1 MIKVTKLQE
10 EEFTKVQDLQKEF
23 QSIVYQIGE
32 LNVIKYNITKQLGEI
47 ETEITNFLSELRK
60 DYEEGEFI
68 KHIIDI
74 FIAMKTSARDNNL
87 KSLLS
92 SIDMLLNHINVFI
105 EYLVMPSPD
114 TDNMKAYTNIFSY
127 VFV

>member
-47 ETEITNFLSELRK
+47 ETEINNFYSTYNSIQDREKELISQLK
-60 DYEEGEFI
+60 TKYPNTTINFETGEI
-68 KHIIDI
+68 
-74 FIAMKTSARDNNL
+74 S
-87 KSLLS
+87 
-92 SIDMLLNHINVFI
+92 
-105 EYLVMPSPD
+105 
-114 TDNMKAYTNIFSY
+114 
-127 VFV
+127 

>member
-47 ETEITNFLSELRK
+47 ETEITNFYSTYNLIQDKEKEL
-60 DYEEGEFI
+60 I
-68 KHIIDI
+68 SQL
-74 FIAMKTSARDNNL
+74 KT
-87 KSLLS
+87 K
-92 SIDMLLNHINVFI
+92 
-105 EYLVMPSPD
+105 YPD
-114 TDNMKAYTNIFSY
+114 TTINFETGEIS
-127 VFV
+127 